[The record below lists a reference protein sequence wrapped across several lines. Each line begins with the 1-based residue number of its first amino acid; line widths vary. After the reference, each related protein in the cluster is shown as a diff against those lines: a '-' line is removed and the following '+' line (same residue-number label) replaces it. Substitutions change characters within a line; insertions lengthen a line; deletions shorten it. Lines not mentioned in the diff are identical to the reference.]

1 MSEIETLVGEPGSVR
16 SAFVAVQ
23 KVPPGGEML
32 AAVPA
37 FAVLFG
43 MPGDSVAL
51 SSVVAVA
58 IAAVCVVA
66 ILALRTTV
74 TIATTDDEVVVVGH
88 ERFHPSRLAAV
99 LGRFERAGALG
110 YSGGG
115 TARVKL
121 DGERYWV
128 SGWDADEARRAA
140 HLAAA

>member
-1 MSEIETLVGEPGSVR
+1 MVGEPGSVR

-32 AAVPA
+32 AAIPA

-51 SSVVAVA
+51 STLGALV
-58 IAAVCVVA
+58 IGAVCVVV
-66 ILALRTTV
+66 ILALRRTV
-74 TIATTDDEVVVVGH
+74 TIATTNDEVIVVGH
-88 ERFHPSRLAAV
+88 VRIHPSRLDAV
-99 LGRFERAGALG
+99 VGRFVRAGALG

-115 TARVKL
+115 TATVRL